1 MKDISSILLIIFA
14 ILSLG
19 IRLFKKADTQP
30 KSEPSDPVRANKKAV
45 LAAQEEE
52 ADMPIPETYVGTS
65 SKTEKLAMAKPAAET
80 PEMPEKTSISD
91 GFDLTKAIVYSEI
104 LNARK
109 FDEN

>member
-30 KSEPSDPVRANKKAV
+30 KSEPSAPVRANRKAV
-45 LAAQEEE
+45 SAVQEEE
-52 ADMPIPETYVGTS
+52 ADMPIPESYADTS
-65 SKTEKLAMAKPAAET
+65 GKTEEPATAKPAAET

-91 GFDLTKAIVYSEI
+91 GFDLTKAVVYSEI
-104 LNARK
+104 LNTRK
-109 FDEN
+109 FDED